1 MCAEAEGYFLNF
13 APASASLKRDSFV
26 SSKMGNYYTPARG
39 TMKIKPSEESN
50 FKESTLLND
59 MRTIVLFIVVCFSR
73 PLQLTTCQGLDWSL
87 GLTFSHDGTS
97 HFLYLSLSL
106 SLSFFPLLLLALS
119 SLLSVIF
126 SKLPACRSAAW
137 PDAAARC
144 GRALSHTEISKSGLD
159 IAQSLINI
167 NLLSQLLSCLR

>member
-97 HFLYLSLSL
+97 HFLSLSLSL
-106 SLSFFPLLLLALS
+106 SLSLVLPSPPFGS
-119 SLLSVIF
+119 IVSVIRNF
-126 SKLPACRSAAW
+126 LQIARLPLCRLA
-137 PDAAARC
+137 
-144 GRALSHTEISKSGLD
+144 
-159 IAQSLINI
+159 
-167 NLLSQLLSCLR
+167 

>member
-1 MCAEAEGYFLNF
+1 MFF
-13 APASASLKRDSFV
+13 APTAV
-26 SSKMGNYYTPARG
+26 
-39 TMKIKPSEESN
+39 
-50 FKESTLLND
+50 ND
-59 MRTIVLFIVVCFSR
+59 LPRLGLEPRAYFFSR
-73 PLQLTTCQGLDWSL
+73 WHIALP
-87 GLTFSHDGTS
+87 
-97 HFLYLSLSL
+97 LSLSL